1 MMGKNEQGDRPQVS
15 LGAYLRALRESM
27 RMKLREVEEASGVS
41 NAYLSQLET
50 GKIGKPSPHILHKLA
65 SVYNVPYEMLMDRAG
80 YLDGTDGRR
89 GEDEP
94 AVRGSRIPAS
104 ALRDLT
110 TDEEEAVL
118 KYIDFLRY
126 QRKRD

>member
-1 MMGKNEQGDRPQVS
+1 
-15 LGAYLRALRESM
+15 
-27 RMKLREVEEASGVS
+27 MKLREVEEASGVS

-80 YLDGTDGRR
+80 YLAGAESRR
-89 GEDEP
+89 GEEP
-94 AVRGSRIPAS
+94 AARGSRIPAS

-110 TDEEEAVL
+110 TDEEDAVL
-118 KYIDFLRY
+118 RYIEFLRY

>member
-1 MMGKNEQGDRPQVS
+1 MGKHEQGERPQVP
-15 LGAYLRALRESM
+15 LGAYLRALRESL

-80 YLDGTDGRR
+80 YLAGAEGRR

-94 AVRGSRIPAS
+94 AARGSRIPAS
-104 ALRDLT
+104 ALRDLS
-110 TDEEEAVL
+110 TDEEDAVL
-118 KYIDFLRY
+118 RYIEFLRY